1 MVRRAVTE
9 EFNPARVLFRTG
21 LQKSEYR
28 KVYSIMPKM
37 IKNRYLKAG
46 LAMIVL
52 LQAAAGYSTELNQ
65 EDGIMTNHSTEYVR
79 TLNRNT
85 STDPDAAF
93 YNPAGL
99 AFISKDGLHINFSS
113 QTYNVKKTHTLDFYS
128 LKVDT
133 DPIGIPPHK
142 QGTFAGTLPDEYGA
156 ELTAPIL
163 PGLDIIWKQGK
174 WAAFFDLAVMQ
185 AATDMT
191 FGDGLAV
198 LDWGNL
204 LAFETTFNPATQT
217 FITFSSDPEAVRNE
231 MYIGITLG
239 GAYEIMNWLSAGGGL
254 RVIHASGNMN
264 VKIKDVQYLY
274 SNGGTLVLKDDAEDE
289 WDLDTDYEGFGF
301 GIILSTHLRP
311 EGLNS
316 ALKGLD
322 ATLRFEYY
330 LPMELEKKNNSF
342 EAPVAIEQSGNLD
355 IFKDGSDNP
364 AFNSGGGYGHGNG
377 SNVLKTTYAPTLN
390 IGLSYVLFDRIKLLS
405 SGQISFRQ
413 MRDLDGREKDYNM
426 GFQAGLGVEFMLNQK
441 VTLSTGYLYNN
452 FGIKPEARTEADMLL
467 DSHQLGAG
475 GKFSVDE
482 NLDINIGAFYQYFVP
497 ATTYY
502 VKYVNVTEPTWSYL
516 KKDFKE
522 ARYSVSIG
530 ATYRMFSSDSASGS
544 DFIDDKDEVKSKK
557 KDKQVK

>member
-1 MVRRAVTE
+1 MS
-9 EFNPARVLFRTG
+9 NKI
-21 LQKSEYR
+21 KS
-28 KVYSIMPKM
+28 KC
-37 IKNRYLKAG
+37 LKAG
-46 LAMIVL
+46 IAMLVL

-99 AFISKDGLHINFSS
+99 VFMAKDGLHINFSS
-113 QTYNVKKTHTLDFYS
+113 QTYHVKKTHTLDFYA
-128 LKVDT
+128 LK
-133 DPIGIPPHK
+133 IGETGSINPTPHSDAI
-142 QGTFAGTLPDEYGA
+142 GTFEGTLPDEYGA
-156 ELTAPIL
+156 ELTAPVL
-163 PGLDIIWKQGK
+163 PGFDIVWKQDK
-174 WAAFFDLAVMQ
+174 WAVFFDLAVMQ
-185 AATDMT
+185 AATNMI

-204 LAFETTFNPATQT
+204 LAFETTFDPSTQA

-254 RVIHASGNMN
+254 RIIHASGNMQ
-264 VKIKDVQYLY
+264 VKINDVQYLRD
-274 SNGGTLVLKDDAEDE
+274 TTPLVADGLELKNDAADE

-301 GIILSTHLRP
+301 GIILSTHIRP
-311 EGLNS
+311 EGLVPV
-316 ALKGLD
+316 LKGLD

-342 EAPVAIEQSGNLD
+342 KAPVAIEQSGNVD
-355 IFKDGSDNP
+355 IFKDGTADPS
-364 AFNSGGGYGHGNG
+364 FNGGGGYASPGGNG
-377 SNVLKTTYAPTLN
+377 TKILKTTYAPTLN
-390 IGLSYVLFDRIKLLS
+390 LGLSYMLFDWIKLLS

-413 MRDLDGREKDYNM
+413 MRDLDGREDDYNV
-426 GFQAGLGVEFMLNQK
+426 GFQVGAGVEFILNQK
-441 VTLSTGYLYNN
+441 ITLSTGYLYNN

-475 GKFSVDE
+475 AKFSVDE

-497 ATTYY
+497 VTVGY
-502 VKYVNVTEPTWSYL
+502 VKYVHVTEPTWSYL
-516 KKDFKE
+516 KKDYEE

-530 ATYRMFSSDSASGS
+530 ATYRMFSSDSSSGS
-544 DFIDDKDEVKSKK
+544 GFVDDKDDVKSKK

>member
-1 MVRRAVTE
+1 
-9 EFNPARVLFRTG
+9 
-21 LQKSEYR
+21 
-28 KVYSIMPKM
+28 MPKM
-37 IKNRYLKAG
+37 IKKRYLKAG
-46 LAMIVL
+46 LAIIVL

-99 AFISKDGLHINFSS
+99 AFMSKDGLHINFSS
-113 QTYNVKKTHTLDFYS
+113 QTYNVKKAHTLDFYA
-128 LKVDT
+128 LRKDY
-133 DPIGIPPHK
+133 DPGAGELIETRQTPH
-142 QGTFAGTLPDEYGA
+142 TLPIFRGTLPDEYGA

-204 LAFETTFNPATQT
+204 LAYETTFDPDNQSFEA
-217 FITFSSDPEAVRNE
+217 FSSDPEAVRNE

-254 RVIHASGNMN
+254 RIIHASGNMK
-264 VKIKDVQYLY
+264 VKIDDVQYLY
-274 SNGGTLVLKDDAEDE
+274 TNGGPLLIKDDASDE

-311 EGLNS
+311 EGLSS

-322 ATLRFEYY
+322 ATIRFEYY

-355 IFKDGSDNP
+355 IFKDGTANA

-390 IGLSYVLFDRIKLLS
+390 FGLSYVLFDWIKLLS

-426 GFQAGLGVEFMLNQK
+426 GFQAGLGVEFILNQK

-502 VKYVNVTEPTWSYL
+502 VKYVNVTEETWSYL

-544 DFIDDKDEVKSKK
+544 DFVDDEDEVKSKK

>member
-1 MVRRAVTE
+1 
-9 EFNPARVLFRTG
+9 
-21 LQKSEYR
+21 
-28 KVYSIMPKM
+28 MPKI

-46 LAMIVL
+46 LAIIVL

-99 AFISKDGLHINFSS
+99 AFMSKDGLHINFSS
-113 QTYNVKKTHTLDFYS
+113 QTYNVKKTHTLDFYA
-128 LKVDT
+128 LRKDY
-133 DPIGIPPHK
+133 DPTAGELIETRIPPHG
-142 QGTFAGTLPDEYGA
+142 QVTFIGTLPDEYGA

-163 PGLDIIWKQGK
+163 PGIDIVWKQGA

-185 AATDMT
+185 AATNMT

-204 LAFETTFNPATQT
+204 LAFETGFNPDAQN
-217 FITFSSDPEAVRNE
+217 FVAFSSDPEAVRNE

-254 RVIHASGNMN
+254 RIIHASGNMK
-264 VKIKDVQYLY
+264 VKINDVQYFYATDKSQPNVL
-274 SNGGTLVLKDDAEDE
+274 TLEEGPD
-289 WDLDTDYEGFGF
+289 WDLDTDTEGFGF

-311 EGLNS
+311 EGLS
-316 ALKGLD
+316 SSLKGLD
-322 ATLRFEYY
+322 VTLRFEYY
-330 LPMELEKKNNSF
+330 LPMELEKTTNSF
-342 EAPVAIEQSGNLD
+342 VGPAAIEQSGNLD
-355 IFKDGSDNP
+355 IFKDGTSNP
-364 AFNSGGGYGHGNG
+364 DFNGGAGYGHGNG
-377 SNVLKTTYAPTLN
+377 SKVLKTTYAPTLN
-390 IGLSYVLFDRIKLLS
+390 FGLSYVLFDWIKLLS
-405 SGQISFRQ
+405 SGQISFRN

-426 GFQAGLGVEFMLNQK
+426 GFQAGLGVEFILNQK

-502 VKYVNVTEPTWSYL
+502 VKYVHVTDETWSYL
-516 KKDFKE
+516 RKDFKE